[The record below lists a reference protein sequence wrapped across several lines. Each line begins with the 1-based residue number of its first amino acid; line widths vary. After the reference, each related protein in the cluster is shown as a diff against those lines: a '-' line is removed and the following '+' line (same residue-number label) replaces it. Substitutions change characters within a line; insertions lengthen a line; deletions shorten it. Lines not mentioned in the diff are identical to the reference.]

1 MVSTISSFLYA
12 SLSWF
17 FLLLVCFIFEPVIIF
32 SYGQVYTAEKF
43 THITH
48 SVLTDSIMLILPSD
62 PNILYHSI

>member
-17 FLLLVCFIFEPVIIF
+17 FPLWVFFIFEPVIF
-32 SYGQVYTAEKF
+32 SYRQVYTAEKF

-48 SVLTDSIMLILPSD
+48 SVLTNSIMLILQSD